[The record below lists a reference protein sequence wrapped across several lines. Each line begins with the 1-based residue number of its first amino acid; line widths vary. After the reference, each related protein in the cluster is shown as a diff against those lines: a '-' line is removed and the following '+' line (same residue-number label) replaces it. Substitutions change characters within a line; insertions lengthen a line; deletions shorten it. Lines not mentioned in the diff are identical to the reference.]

1 MSPQVFKKSDL
12 LEALWS
18 LAPAGGLLRL
28 RQNDKV
34 TINFHGFA
42 KGEEGRL
49 KDALQSKLDM
59 DLVSQPMHL
68 SGHNWGNL
76 RVHGGS
82 VAFQVRP
89 PHSVWPFCDDPALQH
104 DRVHLHGYSIVAQR
118 NNT

>member
-34 TINFHGFA
+34 TINLHGFA

-49 KDALQSKLDM
+49 KDALHSKLDM

-68 SGHNWGNL
+68 SGHNWGNVK
-76 RVHGGS
+76 VHGSS
-82 VAFQVRP
+82 VAFQVRL
-89 PHSVWPFCDDPALQH
+89 HTLCGHPATM
-104 DRVHLHGYSIVAQR
+104 LHFSMTASISMDAAM
-118 NNT
+118 